1 MRGVLFRDTARA
13 IAEVREH
20 LAGADPGSVESQ
32 VTIMDTERLKAIL
45 RDLFAAQTIA
55 VLSTQGAEFPHASL
69 VAFAASDDLKTLVFA
84 TLRNTRK
91 YANMER
97 DPRVALTVD
106 SRTASNADLLH
117 TVVATAFGTAAEVPP
132 EERGLWEDIFLAR
145 HPSLREFVTSPGCA
159 LMAVSAQSCDI
170 ITGFQNVSTLSF

>member
-1 MRGVLFRDTARA
+1 MPVDTK
-13 IAEVREH
+13 
-20 LAGADPGSVESQ
+20 
-32 VTIMDTERLKAIL
+32 RLKAIL

-69 VAFAASDDLKTLVFA
+69 VAFVASDDLKTLVFA

-97 DPRVALTVD
+97 NPRVALTVD

-117 TVVATAFGTAAEVPP
+117 TVVATAVGSAAEVPQ
-132 EERGLWEDIFLAR
+132 EERGPWEGIFLAR
-145 HPSLREFVTSPGCA
+145 HPSLREFVASPGCA
-159 LMAVSAQSCDI
+159 LMAIRVRSYDI
-170 ITGFQNVSTLSF
+170 IKDFQSVSPLSF